1 MGRGTDEGYRPQG
14 AMSTRRATL
23 AGSAGPDKNRPCR
36 CQIPLGNGFV
46 NPYHYPMTSPH
57 PPLSPDLRNQLAKVV
72 ITARSVAEA
81 AARHA
86 LEALAVNRSAPH
98 QAMPLSE
105 QGLRNRLRAR
115 GRQLG
120 DHLDRRT
127 RIQEIGRLGHEVAY
141 EQWHRMLF
149 ARFLAENGLLLDPE
163 HGVPVSTE
171 ECGEL
176 ARVEGTDRWTVA
188 GSFAAQMLPGVFRQ
202 HDPVLEVVLAPE
214 ARLELEELLE
224 SLPRAVFLAGDAL
237 GWTYQFWQ
245 ASRKDEINQS
255 GVKIGA
261 DELPAVTQLFTERY
275 MVLFLFHNTIG
286 AWRAA
291 KTLTGNGGGR
301 EHESEEDIR
310 RAVRIDAGEG
320 YDFTH
325 LRFVRDEDQAWR
337 PAAGGF
343 EGWPRTAA
351 ELRILDPC
359 CGSGHFL
366 VEGLELLVRL
376 RMDEEGLSTED
387 AVRRVPAENLHGLEI
402 DPRCTQIAAF
412 NVAFTAWC
420 LVGRP
425 IELGRIKVA
434 CCGLAPNAT
443 TDKWME
449 LADRGERALGLEGNR
464 NLFGSEPSLATGPFR
479 EGVGALHRLFRDAP
493 ELGSLIDPART
504 LRADLFKTPFPAI
517 RKALSAILERE
528 KQHAE
533 GFERAVAAQGMAG
546 AVELLNGTY
555 DLVVT
560 NVPFLAR
567 GKQSNVLKQFADG
580 YHSAAKGDL
589 ATIFAS
595 RIVGWL
601 RKSGTQALVM
611 PQNWLFLTSYREF
624 REDLL
629 TKRTWNFIARL
640 GENAFDDVQAAGAFA
655 ILNILSSDTATND
668 WHMAGIDASAP
679 HGQRPIRA
687 TEKDDILK
695 GAGSV
700 QLTLQAHQLKNPD
713 GVIIV
718 GDVLSGTSVDKVADC
733 LHGLKTA
740 DDPRF
745 KRYWWEISLVAL
757 NENDEPSRWRLA
769 VQAPSGGDFSGASI
783 VIRLADRHGSC
794 TDLPSAT
801 IAGST
806 AWTRT
811 GILIG
816 RMRQLPSS
824 LYVGSVF
831 KHTSVVAVCKNRRTM
846 VALWCCAKA
855 GVLSATIRLF
865 NQALA
870 IDSGVI
876 RKIPF
881 DLDHWQ
887 KVAAEQ
893 YPNGLPEP
901 YSDDPTQW
909 LFHGH
914 PCGSVVWAEDAKRLA
929 HGPLRTDATVLQIAV
944 ARLLG
949 YRWPAEH
956 DPNLRLADESRTWV
970 ERCRQLDRFAD
981 SDGIVCIPAVGG
993 ERPAQDRL
1001 RELLRAAY
1009 EPHWSVGTERTL
1021 LAAVQDT
1028 GRDPASIDDW
1038 LRDFFFKQH
1047 CKLFHNR
1054 PFVWHVWDGR
1064 RDGFHALVNYHR
1076 LAGPGG
1082 DGRRTLESLAYRYL
1096 GNWID
1101 RQRDEQREGK
1111 AGSDARL
1118 AAALGLQQQ
1127 LERILLGE
1135 PPLDV
1140 FVRWRPLHQQPIGWE
1155 PELDDGVRLNI
1166 RPFMRAQLPFGGRKG
1181 AGVLRWKPNVKW
1193 GKDRGKEPE
1202 RHKET
1207 DEAIRPRE
1215 DFPWFWNCPGAGA
1228 EEERTDFPG
1237 GPAFDGNRWNDLHYT
1252 QAAKEEARAREARA
1266 DATKAAREKKDAR
1279 ARDEQAG
1286 DAGRPEHSP
1295 QAAASQPPL
1304 EAAP

>member
-1 MGRGTDEGYRPQG
+1 
-14 AMSTRRATL
+14 
-23 AGSAGPDKNRPCR
+23 
-36 CQIPLGNGFV
+36 
-46 NPYHYPMTSPH
+46 MTSPR
-57 PPLSPDLRNQLAKVV
+57 PPLSPDLRSQLGKV
-72 ITARSVAEA
+72 ILDARSVAEA

-86 LEALAVNRSAPH
+86 LEALAVDRSAPH
-98 QAMPLSE
+98 KAMPLSE

-127 RIQEIGRLGHEVAY
+127 RIQKIGRLGHEVAY

-176 ARVEGTDRWTVA
+176 ARAEGADRWTVA

-261 DELPAVTQLFTERY
+261 DELPAVTELFTERY

-291 KTLTGNGGGR
+291 KKLAENGSGC
-301 EHESEEDIR
+301 EHESEEDLR
-310 RAVRIDAGEG
+310 QTVRIDAGGG

-325 LRFVRDEDQAWR
+325 LRLVRDEDQAWR

-387 AVRRVPAENLHGLEI
+387 AVRRVLAENLHGLEI

-412 NVAFTAWC
+412 NVAFTAWR

-443 TDKWME
+443 EGEWME
-449 LADRGERALGLEGNR
+449 LADKGEKAIGLEGSR
-464 NLFGSEPSLATGPFR
+464 SLFGSEPSLATGPLR
-479 EGVGALHRLFRDAP
+479 EGVGALHRLFQDAP

-504 LRADLFKTPFPAI
+504 LRADLFKTAFPTI

-533 GFERAVAAQGMAG
+533 GFERVVAAEGMAG
-546 AVELLNGTY
+546 AVELLDATY

-567 GKQSNVLKQFADG
+567 GKQSPVLRQFADSN
-580 YHSAAKGDL
+580 HSAAKGDL

-595 RIVGWL
+595 RIL
-601 RKSGTQALVM
+601 RWMDKSGTQALVA
-611 PQNWLFLTSYREF
+611 PQNWLFLTSYRKF
-624 REDLL
+624 REGLL
-629 TKRTWNFIARL
+629 TKHTWNLFARL
-640 GENAFDDVQAAGAFA
+640 GENAFDDVQAAGGFA
-655 ILNILSSDTATND
+655 ILNILSADKAAKD
-668 WHMAGIDASAP
+668 WHMAGIDVSATRD
-679 HGQRPIRA
+679 QQPIRA
-687 TEKDDILK
+687 TEKNELLK
-695 GAGSV
+695 GTAPV
-700 QLTLQAHQLKNPD
+700 ELIRQAHQLENP
-713 GVIIV
+713 GVAVLMRPI
-718 GDVLSGTSVDKVADC
+718 GDQ
-733 LHGLKTA
+733 
-740 DDPRF
+740 
-745 KRYWWEISLVAL
+745 AL
-757 NENDEPSRWRLA
+757 L
-769 VQAPSGGDFSGASI
+769 
-783 VIRLADRHGSC
+783 L
-794 TDLPSAT
+794 T
-801 IAGST
+801 IAHAHQGIATGDYASFGRKFWEVGQGGLDSRVWTLQQSTVKEVIHYGGREHVLHENNGESGKERLQPGEGVRIQGGAIWHKNGIAVSQIGSLSVT
-806 AWTRT
+806 LYTGEKFDNNVSGLGPLDEHLPAVWAFCSSPEYARSVREIDQKLNVTNRT
-811 GILIG
+811 LVKV
-816 RMRQLPSS
+816 P
-824 LYVGSVF
+824 
-831 KHTSVVAVCKNRRTM
+831 
-846 VALWCCAKA
+846 
-855 GVLSATIRLF
+855 F
-865 NQALA
+865 N
-870 IDSGVI
+870 
-876 RKIPF
+876 
-881 DLDHWQ
+881 LDRWQ
-887 KVAAEQ
+887 KVAAER

-914 PCGSVVWAEDAKRLA
+914 PCGSVVWDEDAKRLA
-929 HGPLRTDATVLQIAV
+929 HGPPRTDATVLQIAV

-981 SDGIVCIPAVGG
+981 GDGIVCIPAVGG

-1001 RELLRAAY
+1001 RELLREAY
-1009 EPHWSVGTERTL
+1009 GDSWSVGTERAL
-1021 LAAVQDT
+1021 LAAAQDT
-1028 GRDPASIDDW
+1028 GRAPASIHDW
-1038 LRDFFFKQH
+1038 LRDRFFEQH

-1082 DGRRTLESLAYRYL
+1082 DGRRTLESLAFRYL
-1096 GNWID
+1096 GTWIEQ
-1101 RQRDEQREGK
+1101 QRDDQREGK
-1111 AGSDARL
+1111 PGADARL

-1202 RHKET
+1202 RHKDT

-1252 QAAKEEARAREARA
+1252 RAAKEEARAKAGRAEAA
-1266 DATKAAREKKDAR
+1266 CAKAARKHQDAR
-1279 ARDEQAG
+1279 AGHEQAG
-1286 DAGRPEHSP
+1286 DAGHPELSP

>member
-1 MGRGTDEGYRPQG
+1 
-14 AMSTRRATL
+14 
-23 AGSAGPDKNRPCR
+23 
-36 CQIPLGNGFV
+36 
-46 NPYHYPMTSPH
+46 MTSSHPH
-57 PPLSPDLRNQLAKVV
+57 LSPDLRNQLAKVV
-72 ITARSVAEA
+72 LAARSVAEA

-86 LEALAVNRSAPH
+86 LEALAVDRSAPH

-176 ARVEGTDRWTVA
+176 ARAEGTDRWAVA
-188 GSFAAQMLPGVFRQ
+188 GGFAAQMLPGVFRQ

-291 KTLTGNGGGR
+291 KKLTGNGGGR
-301 EHESEEDIR
+301 EYESEEDLR
-310 RAVRIDAGEG
+310 RAVQIDADGG

-325 LRFVRDEDQAWR
+325 LRFVRDEDQTWR

-387 AVRRVPAENLHGLEI
+387 AVRRVLAENLHGLEI

-412 NVAFTAWC
+412 NVAFTAWR

-443 TDKWME
+443 EGEWMV
-449 LADRGERALGLEGNR
+449 LADKGERAIGLEGSR
-464 NLFGSEPSLATGPFR
+464 SLFGSEPSLASGPLR

-504 LRADLFKTPFPAI
+504 LRADLFKADFPAI
-517 RKALSAILERE
+517 RKVLSAILERE
-528 KQHAE
+528 TQHAE
-533 GFERAVAAQGMAG
+533 GFERALAAEGMAG

-567 GKQSNVLKQFADG
+567 GKQSPVLRQFADSN
-580 YHSAAKGDL
+580 HSAAKGDL
-589 ATIFAS
+589 ATMFVS
-595 RIVGWL
+595 RNLRWL
-601 RKSGTQALVM
+601 GKSGTQALVA
-611 PQNWLFLTSYREF
+611 PQNWLFLKTYKRF
-624 REDLL
+624 RKACLDE
-629 TKRTWNFIARL
+629 RTWNAVVRL
-640 GENAFDDVQAAGAFA
+640 GIRAFA
-655 ILNILSSDTATND
+655 SGSGWDYNTQLLVLSGGRAEDD
-668 WHMAGIDASAP
+668 WHMAAIDVSTTRD
-679 HGQRPIRA
+679 QQPIRA
-687 TEKDDILK
+687 TEKGRLLK
-695 GAGSV
+695 GAV
-700 QLTLQAHQLKNPD
+700 AVELIRQARQLENPD
-713 GVIIV
+713 AAVLMRPI
-718 GDVLSGTSVDKVADC
+718 GDQPLLSKYATGWRGTITFDYSSFGR
-733 LHGLKTA
+733 L
-740 DDPRF
+740 F
-745 KRYWWEISLVAL
+745 WEVVTSDRRDV
-757 NENDEPSRWRLA
+757 WRLQQGT
-769 VQAPSGGDFSGASI
+769 V
-783 VIRLADRHGSC
+783 
-794 TDLPSAT
+794 SAT
-801 IAGST
+801 CLYGGRRHAIHWREIRRFNGAKAYFHSSPKIEGSN
-806 AWTRT
+806 
-811 GILIG
+811 G
-816 RMRQLPSS
+816 
-824 LYVGSVF
+824 
-831 KHTSVVAVCKNRRTM
+831 VAVSAIG
-846 VALWCCAKA
+846 ALPVTLYT
-855 GVLSATIRLF
+855 GE
-865 NQALA
+865 
-870 IDSGVI
+870 
-876 RKIPF
+876 PF
-881 DLDHWQ
+881 DNNVGGLGPLDDEHLPAVWAFCSSPEYARSVREIDQKLNVTNRTLVKVPFNLERWQ

-914 PCGSVVWAEDAKRLA
+914 PCGSVVWDEDAKRLA
-929 HGPLRTDATVLQIAV
+929 HGPLRTDATVLQVAV

-949 YRWPAEH
+949 FRWPAEH

-970 ERCRQLDRFAD
+970 EHCRQLDRFAD

-1001 RELLRAAY
+1001 RELLREAY
-1009 EPHWSVGTERTL
+1009 GNSWSVGTERTL
-1021 LAAVQDT
+1021 LAAAQDT

-1038 LRDFFFKQH
+1038 LRDRFFEQH

-1082 DGRRTLESLAYRYL
+1082 DGRRTLESLAFRYL
-1096 GNWID
+1096 GAWIEQ
-1101 RQRDEQREGK
+1101 QRDDQREGK
-1111 AGSDARL
+1111 PGADVRL

-1127 LERILLGE
+1127 LERIPSGE
-1135 PPLDV
+1135 PPLDI

-1207 DEAIRPRE
+1207 DEAIRLRE
-1215 DFPWFWNCPGAGA
+1215 DFPWFWNCPGTGA
-1228 EEERTDFPG
+1228 EEERTNFPG

-1252 QAAKEEARAREARA
+1252 RTAKEEARAREARA
-1266 DATKAAREKKDAR
+1266 DAVPTKTARKHQDAR

-1286 DAGRPEHSP
+1286 DAGRPELSP

>member
-1 MGRGTDEGYRPQG
+1 
-14 AMSTRRATL
+14 
-23 AGSAGPDKNRPCR
+23 
-36 CQIPLGNGFV
+36 
-46 NPYHYPMTSPH
+46 MTSPRR
-57 PPLSPDLRNQLAKVV
+57 PLSPDLRNQLAKTVLA
-72 ITARSVAEA
+72 ARSVAEA
-81 AARHA
+81 AAHHA
-86 LEALAVNRSAPH
+86 LEALAVDRSAPH

-202 HDPVLEVVLAPE
+202 HDPVLKVVLAPE

-261 DELPAVTQLFTERY
+261 DELPTVTQLFTERY

-291 KTLTGNGGGR
+291 KKLTGNGGGR
-301 EHESEEDIR
+301 EYESEEDLR
-310 RAVRIDAGEG
+310 RAVRIDAGGG

-376 RMDEEGLSTED
+376 RMDEEGLSMED
-387 AVRRVPAENLHGLEI
+387 AVRRVLAENLHGLEI

-412 NVAFTAWC
+412 NVAFTAWR

-425 IELGRIKVA
+425 IEPGRIKVA

-443 TDKWME
+443 EDKWME
-449 LADRGERALGLEGNR
+449 LADRGEMAIGLEGNR
-464 NLFGSEPSLATGPFR
+464 NLFGSEPSLATGPLR
-479 EGVGALHRLFRDAP
+479 EGVGALHRLFQDAP

-504 LRADLFKTPFPAI
+504 LRAVLFKADFPAI
-517 RKALSAILERE
+517 RKVLSAILKRE
-528 KQHAE
+528 EQHAE
-533 GFERAVAAQGMAG
+533 GFERVVVAEGMAG
-546 AVELLNGTY
+546 AVELLDGTY

-567 GKQSNVLKQFADG
+567 GKQSHVLKRFADDN
-580 YHSAAKGDL
+580 HSTAKGDL

-595 RIVGWL
+595 RILRWL
-601 RKSGTQALVM
+601 GGCGTQALVA
-611 PQNWLFLTSYREF
+611 PQNWLFLTRYRKF

-629 TKRTWNFIARL
+629 KRQTWNAVARL
-640 GENAFDDVQAAGAFA
+640 GTGSFETVAGHVVNVC
-655 ILNILSSDTATND
+655 LHILSTGNPDPN
-668 WHMAGIDASAP
+668 WYMAGIDVSAAREQQP
-679 HGQRPIRA
+679 TRSI
-687 TEKDDILK
+687 EKNDLLK
-695 GAGSV
+695 GDARIE
-700 QLTLQAHQLKNPD
+700 LARQADQNANPD
-713 GVIIV
+713 ARILFGLDGSSDAPWFYEIAICSSGICT
-718 GDVLSGTSVDKVADC
+718 GDDLAFVRS
-733 LHGLKTA
+733 
-740 DDPRF
+740 F
-745 KRYWWEISLVAL
+745 WEISDVWDSDWAWQHSTTRTTKHYAGQHRVIRINDKDQQLVAAV
-757 NENDEPSRWRLA
+757 SARL
-769 VQAPSGGDFSGASI
+769 GDTQIGQW
-783 VIRLADRHGSC
+783 IRGKSVWNKR
-794 TDLPSAT
+794 
-801 IAGST
+801 
-806 AWTRT
+806 
-811 GILIG
+811 GILVSPTGAIKA
-816 RMRQLPSS
+816 S
-824 LYVGSVF
+824 LYLGNYFDANSF
-831 KHTSVVAVCKNRRTM
+831 VVAPKKEHANDLASMWAYCSSERYPCDVREVDRALKVGGALVKVPIDVRSWQS
-846 VALWCCAKA
+846 VAESL
-855 GVLSATIRLF
+855 
-865 NQALA
+865 
-870 IDSGVI
+870 
-876 RKIPF
+876 
-881 DLDHWQ
+881 
-887 KVAAEQ
+887 

-914 PCGSVVWAEDAKRLA
+914 PCGSVVWDEDAKRLA

-949 YRWPAEH
+949 YRWPTEH

-970 ERCRQLDRFAD
+970 ERCRKLDRFAD
-981 SDGIVCIPAVGG
+981 GDGIVCIPAVGG

-1001 RELLRAAY
+1001 RELLREAY
-1009 EPHWSVGTERTL
+1009 GDSWSVGTERTL
-1021 LAAVQDT
+1021 LAAAQDT
-1028 GRDPASIDDW
+1028 GRDPASINDW
-1038 LRDFFFKQH
+1038 LRDRFFEQH

-1082 DGRRTLESLAYRYL
+1082 DGRRTLESLAFRYL
-1096 GNWID
+1096 GTWIEQ
-1101 RQRDEQREGK
+1101 QRDDQREGK
-1111 AGSDARL
+1111 PGADVRL
-1118 AAALGLQQQ
+1118 AAAQGLQQQ
-1127 LERILLGE
+1127 LEAILSGE
-1135 PPLDV
+1135 PPLDI

-1207 DEAIRPRE
+1207 DQAIRPRE

-1252 QAAKEEARAREARA
+1252 RTAKEGARAREARA
-1266 DATKAAREKKDAR
+1266 DAVPTKTARKHQDAR
-1279 ARDEQAG
+1279 ARHEQAG